1 MSDSQEQPVL
11 EPAPESLTETAA
23 PSALPPAPLPPRKRL
38 VDSGWLGSIESLLM
52 TITIAVFVITFVVQ
66 AFTIPSESMEKTLL
80 IGDYLLVDKSH
91 FGTGWGGALM
101 PYRRIG
107 RQEIIVFRYP
117 VHPTMYFVK
126 RVIGLPGDRI
136 RLVDKKVFVNGVP
149 LREPYVVYSRP
160 FDPYRDDFPNGGK
173 WTTDINAHWSME
185 LHRLIEN
192 KQLIVPEDCYFVMG
206 DNRDDSSDSRYWGFV
221 PRENIVGRPLMIY
234 FSTSGRE
241 ELEPEAE
248 STSDK
253 LLNLGSR
260 LEHAAQNI
268 RWKRVLRLVR

>member
-1 MSDSQEQPVL
+1 MSEPEEQPVL
-11 EPAPESLTETAA
+11 EPTPETPAEATL
-23 PSALPPAPLPPRKRL
+23 PSALPPTPTRRKGP
-38 VDSGWLGSIESLLM
+38 VDSGWLGSIESLLV

-80 IGDYLLVDKSH
+80 IGDYLLVDKAH
-91 FGTGWGGALM
+91 FGDGWGRAFM
-101 PYRRIG
+101 PYRKIE
-107 RQEIIVFRYP
+107 RQEIVVFRYP

-136 RLVDKKVFVNGVP
+136 RLMDKQVFVNGVA

-160 FDPYRDDFPNGGK
+160 FDPYRDDFPNGPR
-173 WTTDINAHWSME
+173 WTTDIDAHWSIE
-185 LHRLIEN
+185 LHRLIED
-192 KQLIVPEDCYFVMG
+192 KQLIVPENCYFVMG

-221 PRENIVGRPLMIY
+221 PAENIVGRPLMIY
-234 FSTSGRE
+234 FSTRRE
-241 ELEPEAE
+241 ELEAPAE

-260 LEHAAQNI
+260 LEHAVQNI
-268 RWKRVLRLVR
+268 RWNRVMRLVK